1 MESKAKAGGESRIG
15 GTGHESTARNRE
27 SAAAATREGAAGD
40 LDLGGGGA
48 VLGRSAPLR
57 SEIGRAHV

>member
-48 VLGRSAPLR
+48 
-57 SEIGRAHV
+57 EIGRAHV